1 MTKKKTLREKSD
13 TVVKSPRK
21 ANVAQHLKT
30 PWLWLGIIA
39 AITFA
44 VYLPALKNGFVNLD
58 DDRYVEKNV
67 KLFMES
73 KAASFAIPEGY
84 HMGNYHPFTMVGYKI
99 IYGFAQLD
107 PFDYHLVNMLI
118 HVLNTL
124 LAFFFIQKLTRR
136 NELAFAAA
144 LLFGVHAIHVESV
157 AWISELKDLLYAF
170 FFFGSLICYLQYI
183 DKNNGKKFYAYAL
196 ILFLCSLL
204 SKGMAASLSVV
215 LPLIDFYRGRKFTMP
230 VIIEK
235 LPFLALS
242 IVFGVIAIKAQQSM
256 EALQEISLYS
266 PVERVVFACYG
277 FVTYLWKL
285 VLPLNLSAYYAYP
298 TKTGGS
304 IPGWYYLYS
313 VALIGIVV
321 ATIMSL
327 KRTKVIFFGVGFFAI
342 TVFLV
347 LQLLPVG
354 GAIMADRYAYI
365 PSLGI
370 FYIFAEGLYRL
381 YQRPA
386 QKQIALAGLAVL
398 TLLYGVLTWERTKV
412 WKDGMTLWSD
422 VIDKAQTIVLAY
434 NNRGVLYNEQGSA
447 LLAEEKTNPNA
458 KRQADANFTKA
469 LDDFNH
475 ALRLNNKDS
484 QAWSNRGLSFWRM
497 GQLDSAA
504 NNLQHA
510 IDLDPNYEVAWSNL
524 GSVYASMRRMDD
536 ALHAYEK
543 AVALNPGFADG
554 WYNIGIIKYN
564 AGQKDEGCQ
573 ALKQAAALGMQ
584 HAGNAVR
591 DLCK

>member
-1 MTKKKTLREKSD
+1 MTKKKALREQD
-13 TVVKSPRK
+13 NVGVKSPRK
-21 ANVAQHLKT
+21 PAARPALNT
-30 PWLWLGIIA
+30 PWLWLA
-39 AITFA
+39 VLAVVTFV
-44 VYLPALKNGFVNLD
+44 VYLPALQNGFVNLD
-58 DDRYVEKNV
+58 DDRYVEKNP
-67 KLFMES
+67 KLFLES
-73 KAASFAIPEGY
+73 KAESFKIPEGY

-99 IYGFAQLD
+99 IYGAAQLD
-107 PFDYHLVNMLI
+107 PYVYHLVNVIL

-124 LAFFFIQKLTRR
+124 LAFFIVQRLTGK
-136 NELAFAAA
+136 NTVAFAAA

-170 FFFGSLICYLQYI
+170 FFFAALIFYTRYV
-183 DKNNGKKFYAYAL
+183 DERNKSFYAIAL
-196 ILFLCSLL
+196 VLFVCSLF
-204 SKGMAASLSVV
+204 SKAMAASLAVV

-230 VIIEK
+230 VILEK
-235 LPFLALS
+235 VPFFILAL
-242 IVFGVIAIKAQQSM
+242 IFGVIAIRAQQSM
-256 EALQEISLYS
+256 EAIQDSTLYT
-266 PVERVVFACYG
+266 PLERIAFASYG

-298 TKTGGS
+298 VKTEGS
-304 IPGWYYLYS
+304 IPGYYYLYPLA
-313 VALIGIVV
+313 VIGIVV

-327 KRTKVIFFGVGFFAI
+327 KKTKVVFFGIGFFAI

-370 FYIFAEGLYRL
+370 FFLFAVGLQRL
-381 YQRPA
+381 YENQNQRA
-386 QKQIALAGLAVL
+386 IAYGVLGVL
-398 TLLYGVLTWERTKV
+398 TVLYGVLTWERCKV

-447 LLAEEKTNPNA
+447 IMAQAKTDPTAQQRANEQFNLA
-458 KRQADANFTKA
+458 
-469 LDDFNH
+469 LSDFNN
-475 ALRLNNKDS
+475 ALRLNSKDA

-504 NNLQHA
+504 NNLQRA
-510 IDLDPNYEVAWSNL
+510 INIDPNYEVAWSNL
-524 GSVYASMRRMDD
+524 GSIYASMRRNED
-536 ALHAYEK
+536 AVNAYEK

-554 WYNIGIIKYN
+554 WYNIGIINYN
-564 AGQKDEGCQ
+564 AGRKAEGCE
-573 ALKQAAALGMQ
+573 ALKRAAALGMQ
-584 HAGNAVR
+584 HANNAVR